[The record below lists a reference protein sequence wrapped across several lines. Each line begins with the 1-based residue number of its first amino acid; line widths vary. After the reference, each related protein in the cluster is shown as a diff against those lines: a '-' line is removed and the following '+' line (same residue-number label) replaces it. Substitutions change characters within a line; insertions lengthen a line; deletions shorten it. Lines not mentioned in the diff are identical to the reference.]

1 MARLSPAVDG
11 NGCPF
16 IFSTQRI
23 SSMPT
28 YVTTPIYYVNAMP
41 HLGHAYTTIVAD
53 AYSRFRRLCGDEVR
67 FQTGT
72 DEHGEKIAE
81 AAAKA
86 GETPRVYVDR
96 IAATFRE
103 TWPLLA
109 VQPDYIIRTTDA
121 DHIRTV
127 QDILQ
132 QVHDRGDIYFSEYS
146 GLYCKGCERFLTE
159 KELVDGKCP
168 DHLVEPKAITEQ
180 NYFFRMSKY
189 QDWLIDHIKSNPEFI
204 TPERYRNEVLSFLS
218 EPLEDLCISRPTSR
232 LTWGIPLPFDDTF
245 VTYVWF
251 DALINYLT
259 GIGYPDDP
267 DFARYWATAEHVI
280 AKDILKPHAI
290 YWPTML
296 RAMELAPYE
305 RLHVHG
311 YWNVD
316 ATKMS
321 KSIGNVVR
329 PKELVDAYGVDTVRY
344 FVLRE
349 MSFGLDSSFSSD
361 AILARYNSDLANDL
375 GNLFSRSLTMIDK
388 YAAGRVPEREPGS
401 ACTPDDRELMSAI
414 SAMVIQYRESMD
426 DFKFHTALRTIWEVI
441 GLLNRYIVTN
451 APWELAKHTRQADRL
466 RTVLY
471 FLTEALWKIAVVLG
485 PIMPAT
491 AEKMAAA
498 LGMSEQY
505 VGAVIDDALNWGE
518 IPVGTVIDKGAQ
530 LFPRLEKKG
539 EAPAPAPGKQ
549 QTKKAP
555 EPDLSEGLLS
565 FDQFK
570 AVELR
575 VAEIVA
581 AEKVAKSDRLLKLT
595 VNAPEERTIVAGIA
609 QHYSPEAL
617 IGQRVLIVANLK
629 PAKLMSIPSQGM
641 VLAAK
646 EQLADGTEKLV
657 LATVAGSV
665 AVGSRVA

>member
-1 MARLSPAVDG
+1 
-11 NGCPF
+11 
-16 IFSTQRI
+16 
-23 SSMPT
+23 MPT

-41 HLGHAYTTIVAD
+41 HLGHAYTTIVTD
-53 AYSRFRRLCGDEVR
+53 AYSRFRRFCGADVR

-86 GETPRVYVDR
+86 GETPRAYVDR
-96 IAATFRE
+96 ISATFKE
-103 TWPLLA
+103 TWPVLTIE
-109 VQPDYIIRTTDA
+109 PDYIIRTTDA
-121 DHIRTV
+121 DHVRTV

-132 QVHDRGDIYFSEYS
+132 QVYDRGDIYFSEYS

-189 QDWLIDHIKSNPEFI
+189 QEWLIDHIKANPEFI

-218 EPLEDLCISRPTSR
+218 EPLEDLCISRPTTR
-232 LTWGIPLPFDDTF
+232 LTWGIPLPFDDKF

-259 GIGYPDDP
+259 GIGYPDGP
-267 DFARYWATAEHVI
+267 DFERYWAGAEHVI

-290 YWPTML
+290 FWPTML
-296 RAMELAPYE
+296 RAMELAPYK

-321 KSIGNVVR
+321 KSLGNVIR
-329 PKELVDAYGVDTVRY
+329 PKELVEAYGVDTVRY

-349 MSFGLDSSFSSD
+349 MSFGLDASFSGD
-361 AILARYNSDLANDL
+361 AILARHNADLANDL

-388 YAAGRVPEREPGS
+388 YAGGQVPEGE
-401 ACTPDDRELMSAI
+401 ADFTYTPEDRELI
-414 SAMVIQYRESMD
+414 SAVAAMVANYRDNMAA
-426 DFKFHTALRTIWEVI
+426 FRFHKALQAVWEVV
-441 GLLNRYIVTN
+441 GLLNRYIVGN
-451 APWELAKHTRQADRL
+451 APWELAKNPRQADRL

-471 FLTEALWKIAVVLG
+471 FLAETLWKLTLVLG
-485 PIMPAT
+485 PIMPTT
-491 AEKMAAA
+491 AAKMATA
-498 LGMSEQY
+498 LGMQSRFANATIADVQE
-505 VGAVIDDALNWGE
+505 WGD
-518 IPVGTVIDKGAQ
+518 IPMGTTILTGTQ
-530 LFPRLEKKG
+530 LFPRVEKKVD
-539 EAPAPAPGKQ
+539 APPVIGKD
-549 QTKKAP
+549 TKVKKTKEDA
-555 EPDLSEGLLS
+555 LAEGLIS

-570 AVELR
+570 TVELR
-575 VAEIVA
+575 VAEVVA

-595 VNAPEERTIVAGIA
+595 VQAPEERTIVAGIA
-609 QHYSPEAL
+609 QHYAPEEL
-617 IGQRVLIVANLK
+617 LGKKVIIVANLK
-629 PAKLMSIPSQGM
+629 PAKLMGIPSQGM

-646 EQLADGTEKLV
+646 QQLEDGSEKLV
-657 LATVAGSV
+657 VTTVAGDI
-665 AVGSRVA
+665 APGSRVA